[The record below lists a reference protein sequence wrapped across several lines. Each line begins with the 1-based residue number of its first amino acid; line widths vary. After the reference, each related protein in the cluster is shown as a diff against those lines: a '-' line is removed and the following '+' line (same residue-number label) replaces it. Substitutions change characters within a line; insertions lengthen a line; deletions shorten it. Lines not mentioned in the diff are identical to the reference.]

1 MKKFGMLVI
10 GIVIGAT
17 ITLSPQIYGAGAKLL
32 GSKVDNTLD
41 IKLNGSSIGQGAV
54 INGTS
59 YLPVRSAANALG
71 LEVSVDSNQVNL
83 SGNSSEENAKIAQE
97 QQAEMDKATKIS
109 ELKIFIEASQKKIKS
124 KEAIIASGE
133 KTVLSYKEKVE
144 YLNSTGIGDQVTR
157 DTTNKAYT
165 DAQAALEANKS
176 ALAAEQKN
184 LADLQAQLAEL
195 QGQ

>member
-10 GIVIGAT
+10 GIVVGAT
-17 ITLSPQIYGAGAKLL
+17 VTLSPQIYGAGSKLL

-97 QQAEMDKATKIS
+97 QQAEMDKATKIT

-165 DAQAALEANKS
+165 DAQAALEANKA

-195 QGQ
+195 QK

>member
-17 ITLSPQIYGAGAKLL
+17 LTLSPQIYGAGAKLL

-71 LEVSVDSNQVNL
+71 LEVSVDKTQVNL
-83 SGNSSEENAKIAQE
+83 NDISTDENAKIAQK
-97 QQAEMDKATKIS
+97 QQAEMDKAVKI
-109 ELKIFIEASQKKIKS
+109 EQIKALIGKSS
-124 KEAIIASGE
+124 KEISIYESAITFNQTEADKYKKVLDDLIANN
-133 KTVLSYKEKVE
+133 K
-144 YLNSTGIGDQVTR
+144 GDDVTR
-157 DTTNKAYT
+157 TSVKERYES
-165 DAQAALEANKS
+165 ALVNLDKNKS
-176 ALAAEQKN
+176 NLAAEQKN

-195 QGQ
+195 QK